1 MGYRKSDIISGVSIE
16 SVAELLKIKLEPI
29 STGNFTARC
38 RCPGINHKH
47 GSERTPSLYIDTVR
61 NNYFC
66 YGCTSSHNQI
76 DFYILATGCD
86 FLEALEA
93 LGPLIDPDKVGAP
106 TESKKSNFGVLMKIS
121 KYIRAVILK
130 NRGDIKWIMKLQENV
145 DSSINKIDRFDIKKT
160 ELLFQKIK
168 RVCRERYSKK

>member
-16 SVAELLKIKLEPI
+16 SVAELLRIKLESV

-38 RCPGINHKH
+38 KCPGLDHKN
-47 GSERTPSLYIDTVR
+47 GSERTGSLYIDTIR

-66 YGCTSSHNQI
+66 YGCNSSHNQI

-86 FLEALEA
+86 FLGALEA

-106 TESKKSNFGVLMKIS
+106 TESKKTNFSILMEIS
-121 KYIRAVILK
+121 KYIRMIILK
-130 NRGDIKWIMKLQENV
+130 NKNDIKWIMKLQKNV
-145 DSSINKIDRFDIKKT
+145 DTSINSIDRFDVKKT
-160 ELLFQKIK
+160 SLLLEKIK
-168 RVCRERYSKK
+168 RVCRERYRNK